1 MLQDYVHLD
10 ENVSFDQVPQLI
22 LDQFIKEREEF
33 NQRYQA
39 LERENNFLR
48 IGNLYFLSELRMG

>member
-10 ENVSFDQVPQLI
+10 DNVSFDQVPQLI

-39 LERENNFLR
+39 LERENNDLR
-48 IGNLYFLSELRMG
+48 IGNLYFLSELRIG